1 MQDNSKEFIRY
12 LEAKK
17 PVDDRSLNYQVW
29 RKAEEI
35 IRELQDSGEIR
46 VLDIGCGIGTMLER
60 MLDGGMF
67 TNTVYTGVDIKPELI
82 GAAKA
87 RLRKHAGERG
97 FAVCEQNPDIVS
109 LHASGRTVIV
119 HFVVSDIFDFVA
131 SHGDGPRYDILAAHA
146 FLDLVD
152 PTHSMPLFLSLLRP
166 GGLAYFT
173 LNFDG
178 MTVFEPIIRE
188 DLDALVVRLYHETM
202 NNRLV
207 NGRPSGNS
215 FAGRLLPRILRN
227 CGVETLVAGSSDW
240 VLVPGVDGY
249 DKDEAFFLHFII
261 NTVHDA
267 LSGHHGMDANALSW
281 WIRKR
286 HDQIED
292 GELTYIAHQIDILG
306 RLTGTP

>member
-1 MQDNSKEFIRY
+1 VQGNSKDFIRY
-12 LEAKK
+12 LKAKK
-17 PVDDRSLNYQVW
+17 PIDDRSLNYQVW
-29 RKAEEI
+29 RKTEQI
-35 IRELQDSGEIR
+35 IRELQGSGEIR

-60 MLDGGMF
+60 MLDGRMF
-67 TNTVYTGVDIKPELI
+67 TNTVYTGVDIKPELVSE
-82 GAAKA
+82 AKA
-87 RLRKHAGERG
+87 RLRKYAGEHG
-97 FAVCEQNPDIVS
+97 FAVREQSPDVIS

-119 HFVVSDIFDFVA
+119 RFVVSDIFDFVA
-131 SHGDGPRYDILAAHA
+131 SHGEAPRYDILAAHA
-146 FLDLVD
+146 FMDLVD
-152 PTHSMPLFLSLLRP
+152 PTHSMPLFLSLLRH
-166 GGLAYFT
+166 GGLTYFT

-178 MTVFEPIIRE
+178 MTVFEPTIGE
-188 DLDALVVRLYHETM
+188 GMDALVVSLYHETM

-215 FAGRLLPRILRN
+215 FTGRLLPRILRN

-240 VLVPGVDGY
+240 VLIPGARGY

-261 NTVHDA
+261 NTVRDA
-267 LSGHHGMDANALSW
+267 LSGHPGMDANALSW

>member
-1 MQDNSKEFIRY
+1 VQSNSKDFIRY

-17 PVDDRSLNYQVW
+17 SVDDRSLNYRVW
-29 RKAEEI
+29 RKTEEI
-35 IRELQDSGEIR
+35 IRELQSSGEIR
-46 VLDIGCGIGTMLER
+46 ALDIGCGIGTMLER
-60 MLDGGMF
+60 MLDEGML
-67 TNTVYTGVDIKPELI
+67 TNTVYTGIDINPKLI
-82 GAAKA
+82 GEAKA
-87 RLRKHAGERG
+87 RLRRYAGERG
-97 FAVCEQNPDIVS
+97 FAVGEQSPDVVS
-109 LHASGRTVIV
+109 LQAAGRTVIV
-119 HFVVSDIFDFVA
+119 RFVVSDIFDFVA
-131 SHGDGPRYDILAAHA
+131 SHGEAPRYDILLAHA

-152 PTHSMPLFLSLLRP
+152 PIHSMPLFLSLLRP

-178 MTVFEPIIRE
+178 MTVFEPMIGE
-188 DLDALVVRLYHETM
+188 GLDALVVRLYHETM

-207 NGRPSGNS
+207 NERPSGNS
-215 FAGRLLPRILRN
+215 FAGRLLPGILQN

-240 VLVPGVDGY
+240 VLVPGADGY
-249 DKDEAFFLHFII
+249 TEDEAFFLHFII

-267 LSGHHGMDANALSW
+267 LSGHPGMDAKPLSW

-292 GELTYIAHQIDILG
+292 AKLTYIAHQIDILG